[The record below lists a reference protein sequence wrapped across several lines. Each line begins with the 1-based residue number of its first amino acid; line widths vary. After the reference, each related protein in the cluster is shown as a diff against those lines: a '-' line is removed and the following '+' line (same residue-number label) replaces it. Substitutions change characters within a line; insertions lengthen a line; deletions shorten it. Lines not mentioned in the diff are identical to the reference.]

1 MFEKSGGVWAYNLQ
15 PSITMNTTFDHRDT
29 PLPLS
34 YFEGKYRLSR
44 VTLWR
49 YRKAGL
55 PAVGVG
61 AKTFIRESEFIA
73 WLEKMNGQT
82 VSATPLK
89 TQEGK

>member
-1 MFEKSGGVWAYNLQ
+1 MS
-15 PSITMNTTFDHRDT
+15 TTFNHRDT

-34 YFEGKYRLSR
+34 YFENKYQLSR

-61 AKTFIRESEFIA
+61 AKIFIRESDFVVF
-73 WLEKMNGQT
+73 LEKMNGQT
-82 VSATPLK
+82 VGATPLK
-89 TQEGK
+89 QGSQGNP

>member
-1 MFEKSGGVWAYNLQ
+1 MST
-15 PSITMNTTFDHRDT
+15 SFDHRDT

-34 YFEGKYRLSR
+34 YFERKYQLSR

-49 YRKAGL
+49 YRRAGL

-61 AKTFIRESEFIA
+61 AKTFIRESEFVA
-73 WLEKMNGQT
+73 FLEKMNGQT

-89 TQEGK
+89 SGRGNT